1 MWRNKES
8 LSAVPST
15 APGRVVGTSNAP
27 KAPANHVSPTS
38 RAAHA
43 TSWLGPTLKVKGEI
57 SANEDLQVDGKV
69 EGPISVG
76 EHSLTVGHGG
86 QVTAGLTARE
96 IIIYGKVEGNIGAG
110 ESVEIKKDASVMGE
124 LTTQRIVI
132 EDGAYFKGSIEIA
145 KSGNQVDLK
154 VDNSLLAQTAS
165 KSA

>member
-8 LSAVPST
+8 QSAAPS
-15 APGRVVGTSNAP
+15 ASPGRVVETVSAP
-27 KAPANHVSPTS
+27 KAVANTVSPTN
-38 RAAHA
+38 RATHA
-43 TSWLGPTLKVKGEI
+43 TSSLGPTVRVKGEI
-57 SANEDLQVDGKV
+57 SGNEDLQVDGKV

-76 EHSLTVGHGG
+76 EHRLTLGQDG

-96 IIIYGKVEGNIGAG
+96 IIIYGKVEGNLTAS
-110 ESVEIKKDASVMGE
+110 ESIEIKKDASVIGD

-145 KSGNQVDLK
+145 KSSKQADSKL
-154 VDNSLLAQTAS
+154 DNSSLARTAS